1 MSIHIMMSRSLASLV
16 AVSCLALAACEKE
29 EKDSASD
36 GSGDGTGSASASEG
50 GDTDPSEGGSD
61 PTDGSNSN
69 SGSAS
74 DSSDTSGQTCEG
86 DWTLGS
92 VPFSGDPMLG
102 QACDGVVPKNCADGT
117 FINFASTGECI
128 CIAECSSLGVS
139 VGENCTEDGTW
150 VCAEI
155 KATNAS
161 MNSATVCVNKNWNL
175 CTAAG

>member
-1 MSIHIMMSRSLASLV
+1 MWIDMPPRRRPHAAAPEVHITV
-16 AVSCLALAACEKE
+16 
-29 EKDSASD
+29 DD
-36 GSGDGTGSASASEG
+36 GDSGDT
-50 GDTDPSEGGSD
+50 
-61 PTDGSNSN
+61 N
-69 SGSAS
+69 
-74 DSSDTSGQTCEG
+74 GQTCEG

-128 CIAECSSLGVS
+128 CIAECSSLGKS
-139 VGENCTEDGTW
+139 VGENCTDDGTW